1 MDKQLKPEYKERK
14 ELQSV
19 EGWGGVKNG
28 CLSGNESSEDG
39 KKTENERRRGIITR
53 ETREAPCR
61 QFLAFSG
68 EER

>member
-1 MDKQLKPEYKERK
+1 MWRDE
-14 ELQSV
+14 
-19 EGWGGVKNG
+19 WVKNG

-61 QFLAFSG
+61 WFSAFSG
-68 EER
+68 GEER